1 MDEFNNNNGF
11 GEIPNPEGQ
20 PDPNQFQQN
29 QQPMYNQNM
38 NQYQP
43 QQPVNNQYQQPM
55 YNQNM
60 NQFQNP
66 DYVQVT
72 ESYTPN
78 YNNYNNNGG
87 SSKKPL
93 VILAIIA
100 VLIFA
105 LAGIAFAAYKFVPGM
120 ILSGK
125 DAYFAME
132 AKSIQSLMKIVEENL
147 GEDYEAMLEKPMKSD
162 MKITANVEGNIPA
175 ESKAMIETLLKNASI
190 ELKTQSDYKNEYE
203 SVEMDLKLSGEEFN
217 LDYQCDNNQIAIAL
231 KPLYDRYITVDGN
244 NLTPIWKLLE
254 VEDGPK
260 KLLSSKDLIETI
272 ELTDDEEEY
281 LEKAGK
287 EYLELIKKNIN
298 GKNFTTKKG
307 ETLEYK
313 DNEIKC
319 NIVEYEFTQEDGYN
333 SAKAVL
339 TKLKDDDKTLEIVFG
354 KLNKIYKLYEEA
366 GYTMTGDEL
375 PTVDEVKES
384 IEQTL
389 EDLDDEYDEETKDD
403 IGITVR
409 NYYTND
415 LTVLK
420 REFVTTSTD
429 YYFEENPIANLD
441 MQPKS
446 KENKLELY
454 TINNKEDA
462 YYALAAEDS
471 VMYVDIVKGK
481 EKDEYNIA
489 ITNSDE
495 ETLELP
501 ITVEKKSDNEQLIKG
516 ALNIPNNDEVKI
528 TFECTVK
535 EEKETTDFDLDI
547 KLTDNEQNIDVVIS
561 IEDTTERN
569 ATIEKIDVSNAW
581 DIAKASQSEIT
592 TEFNKIQ
599 SNLMSLYFK
608 FAGVSINSYDNNA
621 FISTYDN
628 NRTTANKIKAEM
640 VANILRA
647 GVESYKLPV
656 IPTEMTPIDQ
666 IENIEYLYNNP
677 SSNEDLIDNSS
688 SVSGAKF
695 NVKLEGS
702 SICIYAADGIT
713 LLYRE

>member
-11 GEIPNPEGQ
+11 GQIPNQGGQ
-20 PDPNQFQQN
+20 PDSNQFQQN

-72 ESYTPN
+72 EGYNPN

-100 VLIFA
+100 VLLFA

-132 AKSIQSLMKIVEENL
+132 AKSIQSLMKTVEENL

-175 ESKAMIETLLKNASI
+175 ESKAMIETLLKDTTIA
-190 ELKTQSDYKNEYE
+190 LKTQSDYKNEYE
-203 SVEMDLKLSGEEFN
+203 SVEMDLKLLGEEFN

-281 LEKAGK
+281 LEKVGK

-307 ETLEYK
+307 EILEYK
-313 DNEIKC
+313 DKEIKC
-319 NIVEYEFTQEDGYN
+319 NIVEYEFTQEDAYN

-429 YYFEENPIANLD
+429 YYFEEGPVANLD
-441 MQPKS
+441 MKTKQ

-454 TINNKEDA
+454 TIGNKEDA
-462 YYALAAEDS
+462 YYALIADDS
-471 VMYVDIVKGK
+471 TFYVDIAKGK
-481 EKDEYNIA
+481 EKDEYNIG
-489 ITNSDE
+489 ITNADE

-516 ALNIPNNDEVKI
+516 ALNIPNNDEVKF
-528 TFECTVK
+528 TFECTVR

-581 DIAKASQSEIT
+581 DIAKASQAEIS

-608 FAGVSINSYDNNA
+608 FAMMGNG
-621 FISTYDN
+621 
-628 NRTTANKIKAEM
+628 M
-640 VANILRA
+640 
-647 GVESYKLPV
+647 
-656 IPTEMTPIDQ
+656 
-666 IENIEYLYNNP
+666 
-677 SSNEDLIDNSS
+677 
-688 SVSGAKF
+688 SGF
-695 NVKLEGS
+695 
-702 SICIYAADGIT
+702 
-713 LLYRE
+713 